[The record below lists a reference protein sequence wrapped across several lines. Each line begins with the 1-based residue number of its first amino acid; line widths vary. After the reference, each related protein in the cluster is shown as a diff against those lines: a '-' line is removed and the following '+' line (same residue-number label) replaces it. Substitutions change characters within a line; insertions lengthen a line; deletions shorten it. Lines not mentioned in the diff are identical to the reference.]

1 MCLAVT
7 HDASQGS
14 QHLCQYFPARYTL
27 VRSPWCRDTV
37 PIITD
42 PSLTLDH
49 PNKTFTTCTTT
60 PHEVYATAS
69 RKPWHRHKSE
79 LKKKLNLRGGKRVPR
94 RNKTRMWGLTPVRS
108 FLFLHFLG
116 LTFSKP
122 PPPTVRLV
130 HQHAGSILLTL
141 RVIAVRTHRRQHQN
155 TALQLLLYHHP
166 QLVM

>member
-1 MCLAVT
+1 M
-7 HDASQGS
+7 
-14 QHLCQYFPARYTL
+14 
-27 VRSPWCRDTV
+27 
-37 PIITD
+37 
-42 PSLTLDH
+42 
-49 PNKTFTTCTTT
+49 
-60 PHEVYATAS
+60 YATAS

-166 QLVM
+166 QARNVSCKCSIIDILITDLYAFLLCSQVLANDHSVEGHRSSEIEKSAEHAAPA